1 MMVHYRL
8 IQFREDPLR
17 AEGRNVAVIVWTR
30 DRAHLRALGV
40 DPFGRIDPAG
50 FERLLPQALRSS
62 AWVYAEWVERWT
74 DIARRCEG
82 DAERL
87 LAEFE
92 RIEEVSGAHWV
103 ATEGGEVDVEP
114 PTPPTR
120 LIWTDAVDPSL
131 SAVRNAADALY
142 KRLIAGGVAG
152 GLSMAFLDAVD
163 TVLSISETR
172 FREGF
177 TRDETIAVG
186 SAEEAETFLFFP
198 YLVDGSERTGIKLVC
213 FGGPSWE
220 ATVAAV
226 NDSVLTFDL
235 AVAAGFLPRNRCVA
249 LVDRTT
255 SDQQGLAARLA
266 RSATLIDVT
275 VPDAP
280 SQLWQI
286 VLGER

>member
-1 MMVHYRL
+1 MIVHYRL

-17 AEGRNVAVIVWTR
+17 AEGRNVGVIAWTG
-30 DRAHLRALGV
+30 DHAHLRALGV
-40 DPFGRIDPAG
+40 NPFGRIDPAG

-103 ATEGGEVDVEP
+103 ATEGGEVDVES
-114 PTPPTR
+114 PTPSPR
-120 LIWTDAVDPSL
+120 RIRTDAVDPGL
-131 SAVRNAADALY
+131 SEVRDAADALY
-142 KRLIAGGVAG
+142 ERLVEGGMAG
-152 GLSMAFLDAVD
+152 GLPIAFLDAVD
-163 TVLSISETR
+163 TVLSISEIR

-177 TRDETIAVG
+177 ARDETIAIG

-198 YLVDGSERTGIKLVC
+198 YLVDESEPIGIKLVC
-213 FGGPSWE
+213 FDGPSWE

-235 AVAAGFLPRNRCVA
+235 AVAAGFLTRDRCVA
-249 LVDRTT
+249 MVDRATG
-255 SDQQGLAARLA
+255 DQQGLAVRLA

-275 VPDAP
+275 VSDAP
-280 SQLWQI
+280 SQLRQI